1 MRFRIE
7 LAGEHSEGHEGRSA
21 LETITENARRLLVAQ
36 GFRPDLLVCE
46 VDDRMPLLA
55 EAESTTS
62 ADVALPE
69 GDNGP
74 YEDEEPEEGVVEES
88 LEDQVARL
96 YAELGSQAKVAKALG
111 VTTYAVKRA
120 LR

>member
-36 GFRPDLLVCE
+36 GFRPDHLSCV
-46 VDDRMPLLA
+46 VDEPQLPQVT
-55 EAESTTS
+55 TTS
-62 ADVALPE
+62 ADVVLPE
-69 GDNGP
+69 GDNGQN
-74 YEDEEPEEGVVEES
+74 EEEVEEEPEGVVDESFEE
-88 LEDQVARL
+88 QVGRL

-111 VTTYAVKRA
+111 VTVYAVRRA